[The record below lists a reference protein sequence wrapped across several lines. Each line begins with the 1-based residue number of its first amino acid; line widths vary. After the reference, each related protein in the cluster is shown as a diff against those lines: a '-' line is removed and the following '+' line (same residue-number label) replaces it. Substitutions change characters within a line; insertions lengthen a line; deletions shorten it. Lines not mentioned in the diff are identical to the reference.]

1 MANVVNKEILNSLG
15 DYILIVDRDYN
26 IVFANRAMLQLCERK
41 EKDVIGQKCH
51 KFSHHCH
58 LPCYKEGKA
67 VICPHRE
74 VFKTGKTISVTH
86 THKLPNGAEKI
97 FDITASP
104 IRDENGDVI
113 QMLEVLRDVTE
124 RKKTEEV
131 LDFEHR
137 QLLSIF
143 DSIDEVVYVSDP
155 NTYDVLYANQAIRK
169 ALGNVVGKKCYLVF
183 QGMESP
189 CSFCTNDRIFGK
201 NVGRTYIGDFQNR
214 INKKWYHCIDKAIR
228 WPNGRM
234 VRCEVAIDITERK
247 MAEEVRKKHEVF
259 ISSVLDGIQ
268 DGVVVIDRDFKIVL
282 ANKGYLEQTK
292 STLDEVTG
300 KHCYEVSH
308 HMDKPCYLA
317 GEKCSVKN
325 AFETGLSYKI
335 IHTHFNKDNN
345 PIYVETISYPLKD
358 ISGNITSVVEMIT
371 DISEK
376 MKLENELK
384 KRIKELEEFYDIAIG
399 RELRMVEFKEEI
411 ESLKEEL
418 KKRR

>member
-1 MANVVNKEILNSLG
+1 MANIDVVNKEILNNLG

-41 EKDVIGQKCH
+41 EKDVISQKCH
-51 KFSHHCH
+51 KFSHHCP
-58 LPCYKEGKA
+58 LPCSKEGKT

-86 THKLPNGAEKI
+86 THKLPDRTEKI

-104 IRDENGDVI
+104 IKDEKSNVI
-113 QMLEVLRDVTE
+113 QMAEVLRDVTE
-124 RKKTEEV
+124 RKKTEEA

-155 NTYDVLYANQAIRK
+155 NTYEVLYANQAIRK
-169 ALGNVVGKKCYLVF
+169 VLGDVVGKKCYLVF

-201 NVGRTYIGDFQNR
+201 NVGRTYIGDLQNR

-234 VRCEVAIDITERK
+234 VRCEVAIDITKHK
-247 MAEEVRKKHEVF
+247 MAEELLKESESKFKSLVEHSLTGVY
-259 ISSVLDGIQ
+259 LIQ
-268 DGVVVIDRDFKIVL
+268 DGVFKYVNPQLAKIFGYSPEELIEKKGPEDLVYPEDWHIVRENLRKRLEGKIESLNYTFGGFKKNGEVFDVEVFGTRIVYKGQPAVIGTLMDI
-282 ANKGYLEQTK
+282 TK
-292 STLDEVTG
+292 R
-300 KHCYEVSH
+300 
-308 HMDKPCYLA
+308 
-317 GEKCSVKN
+317 
-325 AFETGLSYKI
+325 F
-335 IHTHFNKDNN
+335 
-345 PIYVETISYPLKD
+345 
-358 ISGNITSVVEMIT
+358 
-371 DISEK
+371 
-376 MKLENELK
+376 KLENELK

-399 RELRMVEFKEEI
+399 RELRMVELKEEI
-411 ESLKEEL
+411 GRLKEKL
-418 KKRR
+418 